1 METTRPEPTGRNAP
15 TAAARAAV
23 LLLLAAGS
31 VIGVHAQAPGADRTE
46 TLSLAGHRL
55 VAEVADTDAARLRGL
70 MYRTRLAP
78 DHGMLFVFDPPD
90 EYCMWMR
97 NTRLPLSVAFLDARG
112 AVINVEVMQP
122 QTDDRHCARRPASY
136 ALEMTQG
143 WFSAHGIRE
152 GAVLSGMSGVRN
164 SPPQS
169 PN

>member
-1 METTRPEPTGRNAP
+1 MKTTRRKPTGPNAP
-15 TAAARAAV
+15 TAATRAAA
-23 LLLLAAGS
+23 LLLAAGY
-31 VIGVHAQAPGADRTE
+31 VIGAHAQTPGTERTE

-55 VAEVADTDAARLRGL
+55 VAEVADRDAARLRGL

-78 DHGMLFVFDPPD
+78 DHGMLFVFDQPG

-112 AVINVEVMQP
+112 TVINVEAMQP

-143 WFSAHGIRE
+143 WFSAHGIRD
-152 GAVLSGMSGVRN
+152 GAVLSGMSVVRN
-164 SPPQS
+164 SS
-169 PN
+169 PRIPN

>member
-1 METTRPEPTGRNAP
+1 MKTTLPKPTGRNAP
-15 TAAARAAV
+15 TTAARVAA
-23 LLLLAAGS
+23 LLLAAGS
-31 VIGVHAQAPGADRTE
+31 VIGAHAQAPGTDRTE
-46 TLSLAGHRL
+46 TLALAGHRL

-78 DHGMLFVFDPPD
+78 DHGMLFVFDQPD

-152 GAVLSGMSGVRN
+152 GAVLSGMSGVRH
-164 SPPQS
+164 SPPHI

>member
-1 METTRPEPTGRNAP
+1 MKITRPKPAP
-15 TAAARAAV
+15 SPASTAATLAAA
-23 LLLLAAGS
+23 LLLAAASFGA
-31 VIGVHAQAPGADRTE
+31 HARTPGTERTE
-46 TLSLAGHRL
+46 TLSLGGHHL

-78 DHGMLFVFDPPD
+78 DHGMLFVFDRAE

-112 AVINVEVMQP
+112 TVINVEVMQP

-136 ALEMTQG
+136 ALEMSQG
-143 WFSAHGIRE
+143 WFSAHGIHD

-164 SPPQS
+164 SPPQI